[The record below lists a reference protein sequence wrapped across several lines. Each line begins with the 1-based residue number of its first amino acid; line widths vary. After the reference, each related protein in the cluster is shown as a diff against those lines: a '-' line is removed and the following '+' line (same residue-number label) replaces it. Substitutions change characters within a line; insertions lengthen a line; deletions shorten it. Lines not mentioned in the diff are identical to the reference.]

1 MGVYINFFKDVF
13 AGKYVFNDF
22 VGTLG
27 QLLNDAGMQKLFE
40 MIKGIGQALAF
51 VAIAVGALQLLYGKK
66 FLGLFKF
73 VAFAGIGYAVG
84 AFAIQPILPEILL
97 NAINPTVC
105 GVIFALIAAVLYKLL
120 YVLVLFGLGGTFV
133 YVIFYAG
140 GLIPMELPTIGNATM
155 SYVVVGIALFL
166 LLIKKKNAER
176 LGTAF
181 LGSYLITYGVKMLY
195 DYTALIPDQAKI
207 INAIVLV
214 ALAIGGYVYQYRR
227 RRRYY

>member
-13 AGKYVFNDF
+13 AGKYVFNEF
-22 VGTLG
+22 TRELG
-27 QLLNDAGMQKLFE
+27 ILLDEAGMKNLLDL
-40 MIKGIGQALAF
+40 IKGIGQPLAF
-51 VAIAVGALQLLYGKK
+51 IAIAVGLLQLTYGKK

-73 VAFAGIGYAVG
+73 VAFAGIGYAIG
-84 AFAIQPILPEILL
+84 AYAIQPILPDILI

-105 GVIFALIAAVLYKLL
+105 GVIFALIGAVLYKLL

-140 GLIPMELPTIGNATM
+140 GLIPMELPTVGDANM
-155 SYVVVGIALFL
+155 SYIAVGVVLFL
-166 LLIKKKNAER
+166 VLIQKKNVER
-176 LGTAF
+176 LGTAL

-195 DYTALIPDQAKI
+195 DYTTLLPEHAGVVDTV
-207 INAIVLV
+207 VLL
-214 ALAIGGYVYQYRR
+214 ALAAFGFYYQYKR